1 MGLAVTARAMA
12 ALVAAGSARLTTRPP
27 VIVFAVLGELL
38 SIPAASWHI
47 RWKTIRTCHI
57 N

>member
-1 MGLAVTARAMA
+1 VGLAAAPGDVTDLLGPYARP
-12 ALVAAGSARLTTRPP
+12 LP
-27 VIVFAVLGELL
+27 IAVLCELL
-38 SIPAASWHI
+38 GIPAASWHI